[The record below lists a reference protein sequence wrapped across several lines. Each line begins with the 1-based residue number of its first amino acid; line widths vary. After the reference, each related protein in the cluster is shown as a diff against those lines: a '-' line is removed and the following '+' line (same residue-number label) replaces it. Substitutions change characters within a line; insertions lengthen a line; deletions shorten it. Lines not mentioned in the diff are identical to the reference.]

1 MKQKLYWAVLGAISG
16 SALVLSGC
24 ASISNMPKGP
34 EGYRVVARSDSSVP
48 SWINGIGRWNQKK
61 SHRSAKWFA
70 ASSPLENSLQ
80 GAKHDAYIRAQ
91 RKASD
96 RIGDQNWSLVG
107 NSVKRELNADTQ
119 TMMRIKDDT
128 KTQIRQT
135 SQGWLV
141 GGEEYQYYWLEY
153 QPKHPNRVSP
163 DKRTLYRAWALVRYS
178 QPNWECSRRN
188 SLKLLPMIANNLGGR
203 LKYKKFDATRFSQV
217 IKEISDKNLSLI
229 PESVC
234 TGG

>member
-1 MKQKLYWAVLGAISG
+1 MKQKLYWAVLGALSG

-34 EGYRVVARSDSSVP
+34 EGYKIVAETSSDLP
-48 SWINGIGRWNQKK
+48 SWINGIGMWSDKK
-61 SHRSAKWFA
+61 GNKSSVWFE
-70 ASSPLENSLQ
+70 ASSPQENSLQ